1 MTVNALNPTRRRSKT
16 NTTEETEST
25 LENDWASEEGQGD
38 SELEQSD
45 NVTVEIDGK
54 ENSASLL
61 HLYLQDVSHVPLL
74 TAHDEK
80 VLARKIEL
88 ENHLFEIK
96 RAVEMQKNNGTAC
109 QIFQEIIR
117 ELWQSR
123 DIIYELK
130 KKVGTP
136 ENISFYRTITDEKF
150 KQSVDGVI
158 DPVWVQFVANK
169 SNLTTEEVHSK
180 SVCLSIDIA
189 LLPDEV
195 LKDVEYEMEFSAV
208 QTLLGRGE
216 LVKKLEGHKST
227 LDHHFERVIKAGSE
241 AKDQFIEANLR
252 LVVSVAKKYQGQGL
266 TLLDMIQEGNV
277 GLIKAVEKFN
287 LHRGFKFSVYAIW
300 WIRQAIS
307 RSIAD
312 QARTIRVPM
321 HMCELINKLRRV
333 RHELVQKYGRDPTAV
348 EIGKELGL
356 STKKVQEL
364 IRISQKPIS
373 LELPVGDEEDTILGD
388 LIEDTDIVQPLD
400 GVINHLLKENISD
413 LLLDLTPR
421 EQQVLRL
428 RFGLED
434 GERRTLEEVGSALS
448 VTRECIRQIEAE
460 ALRKLRHPSRS
471 RQLIGY
477 L

>member
-1 MTVNALNPTRRRSKT
+1 MTVNALNQTRRRSKT

-38 SELEQSD
+38 SELGQSD
-45 NVTVEIDGK
+45 NVNLEIDGK
-54 ENSASLL
+54 QNSDDLL
-61 HLYLQDVSHVPLL
+61 HLYLQDISHVPLL

-88 ENHLFEIK
+88 ENHLLEIK
-96 RAVEMQKNNGTAC
+96 RAVVIQKNNDTSC

-123 DIIYELK
+123 DIICELK
-130 KKVGTP
+130 KKVGLP
-136 ENISFYRTITDEKF
+136 ENISFYQTITDEKF
-150 KQSVDGVI
+150 KQSIDGVI
-158 DPVWVQFVANK
+158 DPVWVQFIANK
-169 SNLTTEEVHSK
+169 LNLTSEEVQSRV
-180 SVCLSIDIA
+180 VCLSIDIA
-189 LLPDEV
+189 LLPDEL
-195 LKDVEYEMEFSAV
+195 LKGVGCEVEFSAV
-208 QTLLGRGE
+208 PALLRNRE
-216 LVKKLEGHKST
+216 LVKKLERHASKLGY
-227 LDHHFERVIKAGSE
+227 HFERITKEGNE
-241 AKDQFIEANLR
+241 AKDQFIDANLR
-252 LVVSVAKKYQGQGL
+252 LVVSVAKKYQGKGM

-287 LHRGFKFSVYAIW
+287 LHKGFKFSGYAIW

-333 RHELVQKYGRDPTAV
+333 SHELGQKYGRDPTAV

-388 LIEDTDIVQPLD
+388 LIEDHGAVQPLD
-400 GVINHLLKENISD
+400 GVINHLLQEDIND

-434 GERRTLEEVGSALS
+434 GEKRTLEEVGSELS